1 MCIFFFCGHK
11 FQLSLDNQYG
21 VWLVDC
27 IVREYFILW
36 KTTKLSSKVA
46 VPFLTPTS
54 SAWEFTRWW
63 SPHQHLVLSVPDSGH
78 FNRDVVVCHCC
89 FNLHFS
95 DNIWCGASSH
105 YAYLTS
111 GYLLGWVL
119 LRRLAHVLIKLLFP
133 YCCILRVLCTFLD
146 HSPFNRCAFSKFFS
160 KSVPFS

>member
-1 MCIFFFCGHK
+1 M
-11 FQLSLDNQYG
+11 
-21 VWLVDC
+21 
-27 IVREYFILW
+27 FILW
-36 KTTKLSSKVA
+36 ETTKLSSKAA

-54 SAWEFTRWW
+54 SVLEFTHWW
-63 SPHQHLVLSVPDSGH
+63 NPHQHLVLLVPDSGH

-105 YAYLTS
+105 HAYLTS

-133 YCCILRVLCTFLD
+133 YCFILRVLCTFWITVLLTD
-146 HSPFNRCAFSKFFS
+146 
-160 KSVPFS
+160 VPFPNFSPSLCLSPSSLELMGSSGQESW